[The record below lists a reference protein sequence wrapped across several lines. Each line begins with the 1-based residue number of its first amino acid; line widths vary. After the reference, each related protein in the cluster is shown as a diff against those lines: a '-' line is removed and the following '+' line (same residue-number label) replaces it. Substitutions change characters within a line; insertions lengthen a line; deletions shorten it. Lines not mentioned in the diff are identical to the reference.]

1 MVKAKFGVWHVT
13 LVNSNVAQLAT
24 IKRCEFGVLSQR
36 GII

>member
-1 MVKAKFGVWHVT
+1 MVKAKFGVWHVI
-13 LVNSNVAQLAT
+13 LVNSNAAQLAT